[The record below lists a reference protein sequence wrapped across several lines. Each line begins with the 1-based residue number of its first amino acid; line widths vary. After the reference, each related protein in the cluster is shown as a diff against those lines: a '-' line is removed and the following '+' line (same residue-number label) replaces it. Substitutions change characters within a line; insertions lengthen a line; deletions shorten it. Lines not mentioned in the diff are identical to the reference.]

1 MILFYFILSYITE
14 MKNINY
20 GIIGT
25 GYFGA
30 HLGRILNKIE
40 GAKVVAIYDPENT
53 KNISEE
59 LGCEVSENIQELCAR
74 EDIDAIIVAS
84 PNGAHKEA
92 VLEAAKNKKHVFCEK
107 PIALSYK
114 ECSEMIEATKK
125 NDVIFMAGHVMN
137 FMNGVRKIKQLINDG
152 VIGEVLHCHSMRN
165 GWEKEQKEISW
176 KKIKEL
182 SGGHLY
188 HHIHELDFIQ
198 FIMGVPEKVT
208 MVGGNI
214 AHQGEKFGDEDDAL
228 FITLEFPN
236 KRFATLQYGSAF
248 RWPDHSV
255 KIQGTKGAIL
265 LDLQDVGVTLKIDDK
280 EEKFLLHRT
289 KEEDDDRTR
298 IYKGL
303 EMDGAIMYG
312 KPDRI
317 PPLWLHGIMEM
328 EMEFLH
334 NVLQGAEVDK
344 EFIPLLDGT
353 AARDS
358 ILTADALTKSLEEDR
373 KVKISE
379 LL

>member
-1 MILFYFILSYITE
+1 

-30 HLGRILNKIE
+30 HLGRILSKLE
-40 GAKVVAIYDPENT
+40 GAKVVSIYDPENT

-59 LGCEVSENIQELCAR
+59 LGCEVSENIQ
-74 EDIDAIIVAS
+74 
-84 PNGAHKEA
+84 
-92 VLEAAKNKKHVFCEK
+92 

-114 ECSEMIEATKK
+114 DCSEMIDATKK
-125 NDVIFMAGHVMN
+125 NGVIFMAGHVMN

-334 NVLQGAEVDK
+334 NALQGAEIDK

-358 ILTADALTKSLEEDR
+358 ILTADALTKSLQEDR
-373 KVKISE
+373 KVKLSE

>member
-1 MILFYFILSYITE
+1 

-30 HLGRILNKIE
+30 HLGRILSKLE
-40 GAKVVAIYDPENT
+40 GAKVVSVYDPENT

-74 EDIDAIIVAS
+74 KDIDAIIVAS
-84 PNGAHKEA
+84 PNGAHREA

-114 ECSEMIEATKK
+114 DCSEMIDATKK
-125 NDVIFMAGHVMN
+125 NGVIFMAGHVMN

-303 EMDGAIMYG
+303 EMDGAI
-312 KPDRI
+312 
-317 PPLWLHGIMEM
+317 
-328 EMEFLH
+328 
-334 NVLQGAEVDK
+334 
-344 EFIPLLDGT
+344 
-353 AARDS
+353 AR
-358 ILTADALTKSLEEDR
+358 
-373 KVKISE
+373 
-379 LL
+379 

>member
-1 MILFYFILSYITE
+1 

-74 EDIDAIIVAS
+74 EDTDAIIVAS
-84 PNGAHKEA
+84 PHGAHKEA
-92 VLEAAKNKKHVFCEK
+92 VSEAAKNKKHVFCEK

-125 NDVIFMAGHVMN
+125 NGVIFMAGHVMN